1 MSCLSCL
8 EPMAQGAGEGLLS
21 GMTDALILPHPLT
34 KQWDGQTQGKGGCAD
49 WSVLEASLRSW
60 PPGRHHQVLSARRQ
74 QSQLHGRQGLLMRER
89 HLNDRLSHSSN
100 AQPL

>member
-34 KQWDGQTQGKGGCAD
+34 KQWDGQTQGKGGMC
-49 WSVLEASLRSW
+49 
-60 PPGRHHQVLSARRQ
+60 
-74 QSQLHGRQGLLMRER
+74 
-89 HLNDRLSHSSN
+89 
-100 AQPL
+100 